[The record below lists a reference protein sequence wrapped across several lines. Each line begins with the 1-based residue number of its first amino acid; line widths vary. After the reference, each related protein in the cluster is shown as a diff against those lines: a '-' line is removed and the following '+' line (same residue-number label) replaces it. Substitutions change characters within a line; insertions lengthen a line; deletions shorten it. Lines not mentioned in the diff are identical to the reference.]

1 MRKISVFH
9 LKNVLKVGEFEYL
22 LFFYINGIKVKAAA
36 VKFMGLEFL
45 DQICQTDDKLINNM
59 LTFEFK
65 QFDHIFNSPAVS
77 RKQSNY

>member
-1 MRKISVFH
+1 
-9 LKNVLKVGEFEYL
+9 
-22 LFFYINGIKVKAAA
+22 
-36 VKFMGLEFL
+36 MGLEFL

-77 RKQSNY
+77 REQPDYWFIDDIKLAMSKVLQANKRWLSQ

>member
-1 MRKISVFH
+1 
-9 LKNVLKVGEFEYL
+9 
-22 LFFYINGIKVKAAA
+22 
-36 VKFMGLEFL
+36 MGLEFL

-77 RKQSNY
+77 RKQSNYWIIDDIKLAMSKVLQANKRWLSQ